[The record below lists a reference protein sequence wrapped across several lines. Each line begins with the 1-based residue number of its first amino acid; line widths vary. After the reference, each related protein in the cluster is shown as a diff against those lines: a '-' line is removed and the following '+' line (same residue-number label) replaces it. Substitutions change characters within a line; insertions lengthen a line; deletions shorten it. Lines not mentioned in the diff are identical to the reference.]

1 MRIFPKLTATME
13 NKIGEVKT
21 SINTL
26 SDDIRSLKT
35 SISSLDEKQK
45 ELSEFCDNLQQEN
58 RRLSDETWE
67 LRQQLLSTVYHT
79 NLRRISKDCFA
90 WRTDV

>member
-1 MRIFPKLTATME
+1 ME

-58 RRLSDETWE
+58 RRLPNETWE
-67 LRQQLLSTVYHT
+67 LRQQLLDVEQHSRSS
-79 NLRRISKDCFA
+79 NLEIDGVPCEFEKNIEGFFCLEN
-90 WRTDV
+90 